1 MGAAGPSLST
11 GHGDLGGWAGA
22 LGGLPA
28 EAPGWEV
35 RGAQLGRH
43 PAEAP
48 GWEVR
53 GAQLG
58 RHPAEAPGWEVR
70 GAQLGR
76 HPAEAPGWEV
86 RGAQLGRHPAEA
98 PGWKVRGAV
107 DELPGL
113 ALGVEERVAGPPA
126 RRAADPPPYPKVL
139 RPTKQ
144 YIYSATFNKV
154 VCSETSK

>member
-1 MGAAGPSLST
+1 MGAAGPNLSS
-11 GHGDLGGWAGA
+11 GHRDLGGWVDA

-28 EAPGWEV
+28 EAPGWDVSGPQLGRHPAEALGWEM

-43 PAEAP
+43 PAEALGWEVCGAQLGGLTAEAL

-53 GAQLG
+53 GAL
-58 RHPAEAPGWEVR
+58 
-70 GAQLGR
+70 
-76 HPAEAPGWEV
+76 
-86 RGAQLGRHPAEA
+86 
-98 PGWKVRGAV
+98 

-113 ALGVEERVAGPPA
+113 EGQVAGPPA
-126 RRAADPPPYPKVL
+126 RRAAALPPCPIVL

-154 VCSETSK
+154 VCSETSR

>member
-35 RGAQLGRH
+35 SGPQLGRHPAEALGWEVHEAQLGRH
-43 PAEAP
+43 PAEAL

-53 GAQLG
+53 GAL
-58 RHPAEAPGWEVR
+58 
-70 GAQLGR
+70 
-76 HPAEAPGWEV
+76 
-86 RGAQLGRHPAEA
+86 
-98 PGWKVRGAV
+98 

-113 ALGVEERVAGPPA
+113 ALGVKGRVAGPPA
-126 RRAADPPPYPKVL
+126 RRAAALPPCPKGL

-154 VCSETSK
+154 VWSETSR